1 MKKLL
6 IALCILML
14 NLSSY
19 SQDLMSVD
27 NFQRGLT
34 YFGGL
39 TKNINSLN
47 ELPPDIYRK
56 LNLNLKSCFGDSLNS
71 IRFLHGQEIDI
82 KKYYRDNP
90 ESFGGVVPK
99 YDLEFMF
106 SDTSLG
112 IKSFE
117 VNVRMDEYGQV
128 LKFAWPRE
136 WKATKDLL
144 YSKEHI
150 IKRVM
155 IHAKK
160 NGITSNPAATEFR
173 FDPKNDQL
181 IWVFLF
187 PKGETIGAGILKF
200 DAIEIEWLGGKIC
213 GEYEVMKR
221 TVQ

>member
-1 MKKLL
+1 
-6 IALCILML
+6 ML
-14 NLSSY
+14 NLLTY

-47 ELPPDIYRK
+47 ELPPNVYHK
-56 LNLNLKSCFGDSLNS
+56 LKLYLKSSFGDSLKS
-71 IRFLHGQEIDI
+71 IRFSHGQEIDI
-82 KKYYRDNP
+82 KKYYLDYP

-128 LKFAWPRE
+128 LKFTWP
-136 WKATKDLL
+136 KDWQANKGLL
-144 YSKEHI
+144 YSKERI
-150 IKRVM
+150 IKLVM

-160 NGITSNPAATEFR
+160 NGITSNPTATEFR
-173 FDPKNDQL
+173 FDPGNGQL
-181 IWVFLF
+181 IWAFLF
-187 PKGETIGAGILKF
+187 PKDETKGAGWF

-213 GEYEVMKR
+213 GEFEVIKKT
-221 TVQ
+221 TVH